1 MDPISQ
7 LQQEIE
13 RYDADFLYYTGRAEH
28 CRNEAALLREE
39 LEQERSRKRLEEAHA
54 LAAEILELD
63 GLTGAEIEAAEQV
76 MCSQSC
82 SVPEI
87 SRLRAIAINHSAA
100 TSTVL

>member
-1 MDPISQ
+1 MDQTSQ

-13 RYDADFLYYTGRAEH
+13 RYESDALYYIDRADH

-39 LEQERSRKRLEEAHA
+39 LAQERSRKRLEEAKA
-54 LAAEILELD
+54 LAAAILALD
-63 GLTGAEIEAAEQV
+63 GLTGAEIEAAEHV

-87 SRLRAIAINHSAA
+87 GRLRAIAINHSAA

>member
-1 MDPISQ
+1 MDLISQ
-7 LQQEIE
+7 LQQEIA
-13 RYDADFLYYTGRAEH
+13 RYDADLLYYIGRAEH

-63 GLTGAEIEAAEQV
+63 GLTGAEIEAAERV
-76 MCSQSC
+76 MCTQSC

-87 SRLRAIAINHSAA
+87 SRLRAIAINHSTA
-100 TSTVL
+100 TAKVL